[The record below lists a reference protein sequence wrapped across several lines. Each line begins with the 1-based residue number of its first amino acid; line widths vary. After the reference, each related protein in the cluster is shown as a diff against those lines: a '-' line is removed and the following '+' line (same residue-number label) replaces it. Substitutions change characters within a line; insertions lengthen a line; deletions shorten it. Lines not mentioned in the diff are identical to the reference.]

1 MCAPIF
7 GRRPRN
13 DLGRGKARRTV
24 NREGMGDSALRPL
37 EPSRP
42 ARRSWPSSGPGGR
55 LFDGTARTDTLRS
68 HGPTGPCRRAV
79 SNGGSGSESKHT
91 APPWTLDWSEDGPLI
106 YAGDLLI
113 ASLSG
118 STEHI
123 EIRGL
128 DEQTTA
134 AKASLM
140 AAAPDLLAALER
152 VLEHGEWLNVYT
164 ARGEDAEVVNQ
175 ARAAIVK
182 AKGQE

>member
-1 MCAPIF
+1 
-7 GRRPRN
+7 
-13 DLGRGKARRTV
+13 
-24 NREGMGDSALRPL
+24 
-37 EPSRP
+37 
-42 ARRSWPSSGPGGR
+42 

-164 ARGEDAEVVNQ
+164 ARGEVAEVVNQ